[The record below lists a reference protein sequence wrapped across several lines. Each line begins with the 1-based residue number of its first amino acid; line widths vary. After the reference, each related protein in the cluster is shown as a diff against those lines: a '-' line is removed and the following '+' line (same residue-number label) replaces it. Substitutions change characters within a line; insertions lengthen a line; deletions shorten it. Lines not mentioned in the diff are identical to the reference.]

1 MIPLTLSFIPV
12 LLFLGELRAEEDPL
26 SSARAFLE
34 ENSLHSEEIVAPA
47 RHEELRAKIA
57 AGPDPESQF
66 GRLLFALA
74 RPGTKV
80 LSEDQLVKVADL
92 IAARQAA
99 PVNWHDVRNIV
110 RVQAMLLLF
119 PHAIATDPAEVA
131 RVRSEWEAWTDLR
144 QAYMLQEFVAQE
156 RFQRAFWTIL
166 TPEQK
171 QQITAGELDSKYKKS
186 TGHSRGF
193 FADRIVTRALGK
205 PDHPDAFETATS
217 AWRAKWEQVQESMA
231 HQARFNRQR
240 EFAMDAADGAF
251 AVATWPDQA
260 QAFREF
266 AEAERDAIRDL
277 VQAGY
282 GVDDP
287 LKEKVALLM
296 KTQRTEMREKYRD
309 HGSDLLHRMGET
321 EGE

>member
-1 MIPLTLSFIPV
+1 MNPPTLCFITL
-12 LLFLGELRAEEDPL
+12 LLFVGGLLAEESPL
-26 SSARAFLE
+26 SSAKAFLE
-34 ENSLHSEEIVAPA
+34 ENSLHTKEIVAPA
-47 RHEELRAKIA
+47 NYEEIRQTIA
-57 AGPDPESQF
+57 ADRDPESQF

-80 LSEDQLVKVADL
+80 LSKDQLVKVADL

-119 PHAIATDPAEVA
+119 PHAIASDPAEVA

-156 RFQRAFWTIL
+156 RFQRAFWAIL

-171 QQITAGELDSKYKKS
+171 QQIIAGELDSKYKKS

-205 PDHPDAFETATS
+205 PDHPDAFESATS
-217 AWRAKWEQVQESMA
+217 AWRAKWEQVQESMEQ
-231 HQARFNRQR
+231 QARFNRQR
-240 EFAMDAADGAF
+240 EFAMDTADESF
-251 AVATWPDQA
+251 AVASWPDQA

-282 GVDDP
+282 GVNDA

-296 KTQRTEMREKYRD
+296 KTQRAEMREKYRD